1 MAEGNS
7 GYPSL
12 KGRVAIVTGGGRGL
26 GYEMAMALLEA
37 GAKVMI
43 TSAREAGELDSVVA
57 EAKAFGGHGELAA
70 LQADVCDYEACERVV
85 RETTERFGA
94 VHCLVNNAA
103 RGLKSVN
110 PDYVLNP
117 TRFYEHPLEGWH
129 EIVTTNLLGV
139 FHMARAA
146 APGMV
151 AQGFGRIINVS
162 TSDITMIRKG
172 YSPYGP
178 TKAAV
183 EAMSRVW
190 AQDLAG
196 TGVTVNVY
204 LPGGA
209 TDTAILPDM
218 ENKRGS
224 DGNLLEPDI
233 MRAPILWLCSD
244 ASNDHTGERY
254 IARLWDD
261 TLPPEKAAAQAR
273 DVHHEKPGIM

>member
-1 MAEGNS
+1 MVEGNG

-12 KGRVAIVTGGGRGL
+12 KDRVAIVTGGGRGL
-26 GYEMAMALLEA
+26 GYEMAMALMEA

-43 TSAREAGELDSVVA
+43 TSARETGELDRVAA
-57 EAKAFGGHGELAA
+57 EAKAINGDGELAA
-70 LQADVCDYEACERVV
+70 TQADVCDYDACERVV
-85 RETTERFGA
+85 RETKERFGA

-117 TRFYEHPLEGWH
+117 TRFFEHPVAGWH
-129 EIVTTNLLGV
+129 EIITTNLLGP

-151 AQGFGRIINVS
+151 AQGFGRIINIS

-218 ENKRGS
+218 ENKRGA
-224 DGNLLEPDI
+224 DGNLLEPGI

-244 ASNDHTGERY
+244 ASNEHSGERY

-261 TLPPEKAAAQAR
+261 SLPPAEAAARAR
-273 DVHHEKPGIM
+273 DVHHDKPGIM